1 MARWLPIGL
10 ATLLVLL
17 AVCQFVLPPLA
28 ERRVSDRIEENAGTA
43 RVSIDAFPAP
53 RLLFGDGDRLSV
65 RGSGLEVDL
74 SEQRRVLE
82 RLDGFDS
89 VDVRI
94 TDMRADPLEVDEF
107 ELARAEGE
115 GDYRVRMTAET
126 TPREVA
132 GFLGSRAGGPLGGM
146 LGDLA
151 AGSLP
156 GDGDEAVPV
165 DIEAE
170 VVSRDGEVAVASA
183 SGSVAG
189 VPAGPLAELVVE
201 AVVRQL

>member
-94 TDMRADPLEVDEF
+94 TEMRADPLEVDEF

-165 DIEAE
+165 DIEAD

>member
-151 AGSLP
+151 AGGEA

-165 DIEAE
+165 DIEAD

>member
-1 MARWLPIGL
+1 MAKWLPIGL

-17 AVCQFVLPPLA
+17 AACQFVLPPLA
-28 ERRVSDRIEENAGTA
+28 ERKVSDRIEESGGTA

-53 RLLFGDGDRLSV
+53 RLLFGDADSLRV
-65 RGSGLEVDL
+65 RGRGLEVDL
-74 SEQRRVLE
+74 SEERQVLE

-94 TDMRADPLEVDEF
+94 ADMRADPLGVDEF
-107 ELARAEGE
+107 ELVRDEGE
-115 GDYRVRMTAET
+115 GDYRVSMTGET

-132 GFLGSRAGGPLGGM
+132 GFLGSRAGGALGGA

-151 AGSLP
+151 AGGLP
-156 GDGDEAVPV
+156 GGGDDPVPV
-165 DIEAE
+165 DIRAD
-170 VVSRDGEVAVASA
+170 VVSRNGEVAVASA

-189 VPAGPLAELVVE
+189 VPAGPLAEVVVE
-201 AVVRQL
+201 AVVRLL